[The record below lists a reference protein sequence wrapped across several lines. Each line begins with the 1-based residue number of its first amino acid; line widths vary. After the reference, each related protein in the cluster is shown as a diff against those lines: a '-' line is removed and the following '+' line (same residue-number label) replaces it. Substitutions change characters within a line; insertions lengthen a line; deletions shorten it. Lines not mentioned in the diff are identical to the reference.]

1 MPRMMTA
8 ITLAP
13 NNAPRLYNGTARA
26 ISDVETGRKLDTFR
40 DKY

>member
-1 MPRMMTA
+1 MPRMMTT

-13 NNAPRLYNGTARA
+13 SNAPTMYNGTARA

-40 DKY
+40 DKS